1 MKTLYQ
7 QVPSLEVGG
16 RKLVSVVVFGILILL
31 SAAVGAAGGLLL
43 VYSTDLP
50 QVEQLEHYRPS
61 TVTELYDGQGRV
73 IGTFALQRRV
83 VAAYDDY
90 PEVLRNALVSIEDKN
105 FYTHSGINFWR
116 IAGAA
121 YRDIESGG
129 KVQGASTLTM
139 QLARNLF
146 LSPDR
151 SFHRKI
157 QEALL
162 AIQIERRFTKPQIFT
177 LYANQIFLGHGA
189 YGYEAASEYYFSKPA
204 KKLTLEEAALLAG
217 LPKAP
222 QYYSPITHPE
232 RALRRRNLVLN
243 AMLEDGKIT
252 AAQAADAKSKPIA
265 LNLQKD
271 PNSLAPHYVEE
282 IRRYL
287 EAKYGSDQVH
297 EGGLRVYTSLDMDL
311 QKAAH
316 KALLEGL
323 AAYERRHS
331 WHGKLVNVIAQGQKL
346 GKYEDPDW
354 DEEPEINGYMHALV
368 IQVSPAAAVVRFGQH
383 TATLSPAEVAWTK
396 LKPKPKLPDILH
408 VGDVIYIKV
417 LSLDAGGKSRVS
429 LEQDSGAEGALV
441 AIDNATGEIKA
452 MVGGRDFNVSK
463 FNRATQALR
472 QVGSSFKPYVY
483 TAVIDQGGSP
493 DDTILDAPVIFQTAS
508 GPYSPHNYDD
518 KFEGTITLRRAL
530 AQSRNIPA
538 LKLAD
543 RIGIKTVIDYARRF
557 GVTSSIPAYL
567 PVALGAADL
576 TLMEQTTSF
585 TVFPNDGVHIS
596 PRYIT
601 KVTDYEGRTLEENF
615 PDVKDVVSART
626 ARTMTSMLR
635 EVVLH
640 GTAIAAA
647 SLKYPLAGKTGTTT
661 NFTDAWFVGFA
672 PSITC
677 GVWIGYDEKK
687 FLGAKETGSRAALP
701 IWMDF
706 MKVALEGKDSGEFQ
720 PPEPTPNSAPRAVDT
735 PDTAPPEEETH

>member
-1 MKTLYQ
+1 MKALYQ
-7 QVPSLEVGG
+7 HLPAVEIGD
-16 RKLVSVVVFGILILL
+16 RKLVGHVLFGLLILI
-31 SAAVGAAGGLLL
+31 SAAVGAAAGLLL

-61 TVTELYDGQGRV
+61 SVTELYDGQGRV

-83 VAAYDDY
+83 VATYDDY
-90 PEVLRNALVSIEDKN
+90 PEVLRNALVSIEDKD

-162 AIQIERRFTKPQIFT
+162 AIQMERRFTKPQIFT

-189 YGYEAASEYYFSKPA
+189 YGFEAASEYYFGKPA
-204 KKLTLEEAALLAG
+204 RQLKLEEAALLAG

-222 QYYSPITHPE
+222 QYYSPITHPD
-232 RALRRRNLVLN
+232 RAQKRRNLVLN

-252 AAQAADAKSKPIA
+252 ATQAADAKAKPIQ
-265 LNLQKD
+265 LNVQKD
-271 PNSLAPHYVEE
+271 PNSLAPNFVEE

-297 EGGLRVYTSLDMDL
+297 EGGLRVYTSLDMDM
-311 QKAAH
+311 QRAARQ
-316 KALLEGL
+316 AVLDGL
-323 AAYERRHS
+323 AAYERRQK
-331 WHGKLVNVIAQGQKL
+331 WRGNLANVVAQGQHL

-354 DEEPEINGYMHALV
+354 DEEPEVNGYIHALV
-368 IQVSPAAAVVRFGQH
+368 TSVAPTSAQIRFGLR
-383 TATLSPAEVAWTK
+383 TATLSQADIAWTQR
-396 LKPKPKLPDILH
+396 KLPVLLT
-408 VGDVIYIKV
+408 VGDIVYVKV
-417 LSLDAGGKSRVS
+417 LSLDPAGKSKVS
-429 LEQDSGAEGALV
+429 LEQDSGAQGALV

-452 MVGGRDFNVSK
+452 MVGGRDFNLSK

-483 TAVIDQGGSP
+483 TAVVDQGGSP
-493 DDTILDAPVIFQTAS
+493 DETILDTPVTFETPS
-508 GPYSPHNYDD
+508 GPYIPHNYDD
-518 KFEGTITLRRAL
+518 KFEGLITLRRAL

-543 RIGIKTVIDYARRF
+543 RIGIRTVIDYAHRF
-557 GVTSSIPAYL
+557 GVTSTIPPYL
-567 PVALGAADL
+567 PVALGSAEI
-576 TLMEQTTSF
+576 TLMEQTSAF
-585 TVFPNDGVHIS
+585 SVFPNDGVRIA
-596 PRYIT
+596 PRYIK
-601 KVTDYEGRTLEENF
+601 KVTDYEGRILEEDF
-615 PDVKDVVSART
+615 PDIKDVISSRT
-626 ARTMTSMLR
+626 ARIMTSMLR

-640 GTAIAAA
+640 GTAVAAA
-647 SLKYPLAGKTGTTT
+647 KMPYPLAGKTGTT
-661 NFTDAWFVGFA
+661 NDFTDAWFVGFS
-672 PSITC
+672 PSLTC
-677 GVWIGYDEKK
+677 GVWMGYDEKK
-687 FLGAKETGSRAALP
+687 SLGPKESGGHAALP
-701 IWMDF
+701 IWIQF
-706 MKVALEGKDSGEFQ
+706 MNVALAGKDPGEFQ
-720 PPEPTPNSAPRAVDT
+720 PAPASANPSVAQKVDT
-735 PDTAPPEEETH
+735 PDVAPGDGETH